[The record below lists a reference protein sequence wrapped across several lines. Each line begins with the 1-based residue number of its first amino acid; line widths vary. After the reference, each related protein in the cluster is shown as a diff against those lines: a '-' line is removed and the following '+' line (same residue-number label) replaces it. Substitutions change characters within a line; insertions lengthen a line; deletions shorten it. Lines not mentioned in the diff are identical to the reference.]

1 MANNERRSD
10 SLNEALKRREAA
22 GEQHV
27 YHEGEP
33 LALDDTQRVKVLSP
47 GRLVTKRFFRNK
59 LAIVGLAI
67 LIFMFVFAFIFPL
80 FYPYTQTQIFYKYG
94 TLNSNYASATE
105 RTEYVSYSLGD
116 DISVSNT
123 VKNSMN
129 SYIRDMNAEGLDE
142 MQVTDSEGTMYTVSK
157 LTDNIYTLAADDLVE
172 VARYSGVTLIASY
185 DKIHQAFT
193 YTDAEA
199 FAAEAADGEEEPAAD
214 GEESAETEAVS
225 AQQANFEAAAAAAI
239 EAGEETFTSDG
250 VTYSVEMTV
259 KNKYSI
265 TRESS
270 VLLGIDGFV
279 PDQGMTA
286 AVEAAIENG
295 ETNISYNG
303 ESYRIAESGGAY
315 YLCTIGEPTDALV
328 SSTLVFD
335 SYDTSVQ
342 YSDEFKAEAL
352 LAAGRDGEFEYDGQ
366 TYTVSFDGESG
377 GISDAAGNEIVSLG
391 TFVVRR
397 YSGQD
402 TLPIDFKEATQ
413 DVIAQM
419 EADGVTKTTFVHAIP
434 QTDEESSPVYDE
446 EGNPVLVDTEITVE
460 RKTSEYVL
468 SCDQTTYLI
477 DIYAGPSAEHWFG
490 TDGDGMDILAR
501 MMYGGRISLMIG
513 FVVVFLETL
522 IGVILGGL
530 AGFFGRWVDTLIMR
544 LVDIFYCIPTYPIL
558 IIMGALFDA
567 LKMDPYV
574 RLVWM
579 MAALGLLGWA
589 GIARLVRG
597 QILSLREQEFMIAE
611 EATGIRSSRRI
622 FRHLVP
628 NVMPQL
634 IVNATMSL
642 GSVIITEATLSF
654 LGLGVK
660 HPLATWGNMINSV
673 TGSSESMLKYT
684 YIWVPV
690 GLLICLT
697 VVAFNFVG
705 DGLRDAFDPKMKQ

>member
-1 MANNERRSD
+1 MAKNERRSD
-10 SLNEALKRREAA
+10 SLNEALKRREASSA
-22 GEQHV
+22 QHV
-27 YHEGEP
+27 HHEGEP

-47 GRLVTKRFFRNK
+47 GRLVAKRFFRNK

-67 LIFMFVFAFIFPL
+67 LIFMFVFAFICPL

-94 TLNSNYASATE
+94 TMNANYASATE
-105 RTEYVSYSLGD
+105 RTEFVSYSLGD
-116 DISVSNT
+116 DISVPNT

-129 SYIRDMNAEGLDE
+129 SYIRDMNAEGLTE
-142 MQVTDSEGTMYTVSK
+142 MQVTDSEGTMYTVTK
-157 LTDNIYTLAADDLVE
+157 LSDTIYTLSADDLVE

-185 DKIHQAFT
+185 DKIHQSFT
-193 YTDAEA
+193 YTDTEA
-199 FAAEAADGEEEPAAD
+199 FAAEAPDGEEAGD
-214 GEESAETEAVS
+214 AETDAVS
-225 AQQANFEAAAAAAI
+225 AQQADFEAAAAAAV

-250 VTYSVEMTV
+250 VTYSVKMEI
-259 KNKYSI
+259 KNKYNI

-270 VLLGIDGFV
+270 VLLGIDGFE
-279 PDQGMTA
+279 PDQGLTA
-286 AVEAAIENG
+286 AVETAIANG
-295 ETNISYNG
+295 ESNVSYSG
-303 ESYRIAESGGAY
+303 ESYRIAESNGAY
-315 YLCTIGEPTDALV
+315 YLCTIGEPAPALV
-328 SSTLVFD
+328 SSTLVFN
-335 SYDTSVQ
+335 SYDTAVQ

-352 LAAGRDGEFEYDGQ
+352 LAAGNDGEFEYDGQ
-366 TYTVSFDGESG
+366 TYRVEFDGDSG
-377 GISDAAGNEIVSLG
+377 EIFDFTGSEIVSLG

-402 TLPIDFKEATQ
+402 TLPLDFKEAAEE
-413 DVIAQM
+413 VITQM

-434 QTDEESSPVYDE
+434 QTDDESNVVYDE

-477 DIYAGPSAEHWFG
+477 DIYASPSAEHWFG

-530 AGFFGRWVDTLIMR
+530 AGFFGRWVDTVIMR

-579 MAALGLLGWA
+579 MVALGLLGWA

-622 FRHLVP
+622 FKHLVP